1 MLQKGMTELEYNT
14 FDLLLQILINYFV
27 LNVKCVFFIF
37 FAHIYICGGGL
48 TALLIAVERLCINCG
63 CGIN

>member
-1 MLQKGMTELEYNT
+1 MEHIGGRGLNT
-14 FDLLLQILINYFV
+14 IILINYFV

-48 TALLIAVERLCINCG
+48 TALLIALERLGINCG
-63 CGIN
+63 CEVN